1 MAEERSF
8 LNDGY
13 VYVSNT
19 RIILN
24 GTTYA
29 TANVT
34 SVRKHVVPPNRG
46 CAVVLVLFSGLG
58 VLGSLPMLLSHDGDV
73 FWGPFI
79 LCAVLLAVGVLWF
92 RAVTP
97 AYHLMLA
104 TAGGERSGLW
114 SKDEAFIDRVA
125 AAITDAIVHR
135 G

>member
-19 RIILN
+19 RILLN

-46 CAVVLVLFSGLG
+46 CAIVLVLVSAVGALG
-58 VLGSLPMLLSHDGDV
+58 ALSLALSRDGDA

-79 LCAVLLAVGVLWF
+79 LCAVLLVVGILWIL
-92 RAVTP
+92 AAKPT
-97 AYHLMLA
+97 YHLMLA

-114 SKDEAFIDRVA
+114 SKDETFIDRIA
-125 AAITDAIVHR
+125 AAVTDAIVHR

>member
-8 LNDGY
+8 LNEGY

-34 SVRKHVVPPNRG
+34 SVRKHVVPANRG
-46 CAVVLVLFSGLG
+46 CALVVALFSGM
-58 VLGSLPMLLSHDGDV
+58 GSLGTLPMALSGSGDG
-73 FWGPFI
+73 FWGPLI
-79 LCAVLLAVGVLWF
+79 LCLILLVVGILWF
-92 RAVTP
+92 RAMTP
-97 AYHLMLA
+97 TYHLMLA

-114 SKDEAFIDRVA
+114 SKDESYIDRVA